1 MSQLLAMDS
10 LSNRWSAA
18 IQSVEQFKNS
28 RIETNKKEEE
38 SVKKVR
44 EVQTYTEINE
54 PSKISL
60 GK

>member
-1 MSQLLAMDS
+1 MDS